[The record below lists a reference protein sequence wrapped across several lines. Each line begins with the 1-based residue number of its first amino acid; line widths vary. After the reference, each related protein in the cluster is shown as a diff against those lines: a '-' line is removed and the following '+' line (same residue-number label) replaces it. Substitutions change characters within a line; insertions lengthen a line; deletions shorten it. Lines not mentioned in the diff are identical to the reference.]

1 MVVMNWRGL
10 IKIINC
16 LKRRKSKLH
25 VACQTMMMREDFDE
39 EEKHDRS
46 GGNGREIGESPRYS
60 AID

>member
-25 VACQTMMMREDFDE
+25 VACQTMMMRE
-39 EEKHDRS
+39 EKHDRS
-46 GGNGREIGESPRYS
+46 GEDGRDRRVSS
-60 AID
+60 L

>member
-10 IKIINC
+10 IIIINC

-25 VACQTMMMREDFDE
+25 VACRTMMMR

-46 GGNGREIGESPRYS
+46 GGSGREIGESPRYS

>member
-1 MVVMNWRGL
+1 MVMNWRGL

-25 VACQTMMMREDFDE
+25 VACQTMMMG

-46 GGNGREIGESPRYS
+46 GEDGREIGESPRYS

>member
-10 IKIINC
+10 IRIINC

-25 VACQTMMMREDFDE
+25 VACQTMMMRE
-39 EEKHDRS
+39 EKHDGS
-46 GGNGREIGESPRYS
+46 GENGREIGESPRYS

>member
-25 VACQTMMMREDFDE
+25 VACQTMMMRE
-39 EEKHDRS
+39 EKHDRS